1 MVACSAL
8 RHQDGSE
15 DGITIV
21 ADAAERKTIAG
32 KAPAKLPAWF
42 HRLPPAAQRA
52 YLKSDAID
60 RYQVTAGVAIFSA
73 VAALMRALE
82 GGASS
87 IVERAAQGVAAVLCR
102 LLEVRPVKV
111 EVRNVRP
118 HNTRGELHGIFYP
131 RGPARVPSSVPGS
144 LPSRNG
150 EPLIILW
157 MRTAQRHDVV
167 KPKTFLRTLVHELG
181 HYLDYAHLRLGDSY
195 HTMGFYKRES
205 FLVRMLMPSDELA
218 VKAKA
223 HARAPL

>member
-1 MVACSAL
+1 MA
-8 RHQDGSE
+8 DG
-15 DGITIV
+15 
-21 ADAAERKTIAG
+21 AERKATAG
-32 KAPAKLPAWF
+32 KALAASPKLPAWF
-42 HRLPPAAQRA
+42 HRLPPAGQRA

-60 RYQVTAGVAIFSA
+60 RYQLTPGVAIFAA

-87 IVERAAQGVAAVLCR
+87 IVERAAQAVAVELCR
-102 LLEVRPVKV
+102 LLAVRPVKV

-131 RGPARVPSSVPGS
+131 RGPARVPSSVPGG
-144 LPSRNG
+144 LPARNG
-150 EPLIILW
+150 EPLTILW

-167 KPKTFLRTLVHELG
+167 KPRTFLRTLVHELG

-205 FLVRMLMPSDELA
+205 FLVRMLAPSDA
-218 VKAKA
+218 PSASAKTA
-223 HARAPL
+223 SRPPL

>member
-1 MVACSAL
+1 MA
-8 RHQDGSE
+8 
-15 DGITIV
+15 IV
-21 ADAAERKTIAG
+21 ADAAERKTKAG
-32 KAPAKLPAWF
+32 KAPAAGVKLPAWF
-42 HRLPPAAQRA
+42 HRLPPAGQRA
-52 YLKSDAID
+52 YLKSDSID
-60 RYQVTAGVAIFSA
+60 RYQLTPGVAIFSA
-73 VAALMRALE
+73 IAALMRALE

-87 IVERAAQGVAAVLCR
+87 IVERAAQGVAAELCR
-102 LLEVRPVKV
+102 LLAVPPVKV

-144 LPSRNG
+144 LPARNG

-167 KPKTFLRTLVHELG
+167 KPRTFLRTLVHELG

-205 FLVRMLMPSDELA
+205 FLVRMLAPSDA
-218 VKAKA
+218 PAATAKSR
-223 HARAPL
+223 ARALFE